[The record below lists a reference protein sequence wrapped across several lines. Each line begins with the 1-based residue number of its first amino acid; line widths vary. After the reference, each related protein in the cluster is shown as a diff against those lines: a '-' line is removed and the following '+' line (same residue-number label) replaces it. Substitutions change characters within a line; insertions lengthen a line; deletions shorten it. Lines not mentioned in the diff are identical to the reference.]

1 VSTEIIK
8 AKKIVGGKATGTA
21 LVTSDSVCFM
31 GGVDVE
37 KGVITER
44 GHDLAG
50 TCMADQVLVY
60 PTGKGSTGGSYMIY
74 EAAANGVAPAAI
86 VNMTA
91 DPVTVVGCTIAEI
104 PMVAYCD
111 RDPVAVI
118 KTGDLV
124 TVDADAGTVIVEKG
138 EVQS

>member
-1 VSTEIIK
+1 MSTETIK
-8 AKKIVGGKATGTA
+8 GKKIVGGKVTGLA
-21 LVTSDSVCFM
+21 LVTGDSVCFM

-50 TCMADQVLVY
+50 QCMAGHVLVY

-74 EAAANGVAPAAI
+74 EAAANGVGPAAV

-111 RDPVAVI
+111 RDPVDVI
-118 KTGDLV
+118 ATGDRV
-124 TVDADAGTVIVEKG
+124 TVDADAGTIIVEKS
-138 EVQS
+138 EEPS